1 MSTDQASTTDEQ
13 VVTDIDL
20 TPIPGQTIG
29 PFFHFALLFD
39 HDRELVPPASP
50 DAVRLHGYVYDGDG
64 NGLQDAMVEIRQTD
78 AEGNIPA
85 IEGSLRRDGTLFT
98 GWGRS
103 STDQTGHWWFSTAEP
118 GPTAEGRPA
127 FFAVTVFA
135 RGLLNRLFTRI
146 YLPDDTAALAA
157 DPLLSSLPDD
167 ERARLIATRDGERSL
182 RFDIHLQGPEE
193 TPFLTFP
200 RHKS

>member
-1 MSTDQASTTDEQ
+1 MSTDQNLVAT
-13 VVTDIDL
+13 
-20 TPIPGQTIG
+20 PGQTIG

-39 HDRELVPPASP
+39 HDRELTPPGSAG
-50 DAVRLHGYVYDGDG
+50 AVRLHGYVYDGEG
-64 NGLQDAMVEIRQTD
+64 RGLQDAMVEIRQAD
-78 AEGNIPA
+78 ADGTIPA
-85 IEGSLRRDGTLFT
+85 VEGSLRRDGTLFT

-103 STDQTGHWWFSTAEP
+103 STDPTGHWWFSTVEP
-118 GPTAEGRPA
+118 GATTPGRPA

-146 YLPDDTAALAA
+146 YLPGQDDALAA
-157 DPLLSSLPDD
+157 DPLLSSLPAE
-167 ERARLIATRDGERSL
+167 ERVRLIAVRDGANSL

-200 RHKS
+200 RHRD